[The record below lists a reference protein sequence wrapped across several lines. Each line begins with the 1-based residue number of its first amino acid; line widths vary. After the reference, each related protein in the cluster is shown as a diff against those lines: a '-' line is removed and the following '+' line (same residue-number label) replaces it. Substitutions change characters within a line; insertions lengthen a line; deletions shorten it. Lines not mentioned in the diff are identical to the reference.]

1 MADLIRVST
10 SRIGS
15 DAESLGRYAQLLRE
29 NLTKLFDGIQ
39 SLNSM
44 WEGDAHNEFVRSAAD
59 DKERMENLIQKIEEI
74 KIKFDEAKQEY
85 EKCESTVANEVASI
99 QV

>member
-1 MADLIRVST
+1 MADLIRVNT
-10 SRIGS
+10 SRIGA
-15 DAESLGRYAQLLRE
+15 DAESLGRYTQSLRE
-29 NLTKLFDGIQ
+29 NLAKLFDGIQ

-59 DKERMENLIQKIEEI
+59 DKERMDNLIQKMDEI
-74 KIKFDEAKQEY
+74 KLKFDEAKQEY

-99 QV
+99 QI